1 MLKNVFNVLG
11 NEGFLRDQGVLTLES
26 VRVFYQKIE
35 QQPVPASIRTPNLLD
50 FCSESGYHEPA
61 YQPVIG
67 LDGHAVVLHSYTRG
81 EDYLVMLT
89 IDSASETGYTFVFC
103 GIATTYGHQ
112 RLLLGQYLNL
122 LRVTSE
128 KCYFV
133 HFN

>member
-35 QQPVPASIRTPNLLD
+35 QQSVPASIRTQNLLD

-81 EDYLVMLT
+81 DDYLVLLT
-89 IDSASETGYTFVFC
+89 IDSASPTGYRFVFC
-103 GIATTYGHQ
+103 RILQQ
-112 RLLLGQYLNL
+112 RLLIGQYLDL
-122 LRVTSE
+122 LCLASD
-128 KCYFV
+128 KCYLICFA
-133 HFN
+133 